1 MANQVIGTSVS
12 VDWNSEESLKITI
25 AQIIIKL
32 NSKVKFDMGIFFT
45 VFLIR
50 LIRTNV
56 MIINGITVTN
66 RSMILKILAEFPSNI
81 LFV

>member
-1 MANQVIGTSVS
+1 MEN
-12 VDWNSEESLKITI
+12 KIQYRLI
-25 AQIIIKL
+25 KKFGPSIFHVKIPEDIIIKL
-32 NSKVKFDMGIFFT
+32 NNKVKFEKGIFFT

-56 MIINGITVTN
+56 MIINGITVTS